1 MPMTIQDH
9 IVFTIPVFQI
19 NDTLSKVIR
28 FFEDT
33 TYSHVA
39 IIENGSFLGVLSE
52 NDLEQTVNERFK
64 DGISE
69 DTQLINHPTEKQKT
83 QYINRTVEHHR
94 YDLDAFFVRKDT
106 NWLDVLETFARH
118 EANIV
123 PVLDENGRL
132 EGYYDLTDIVNIFID
147 TPFFTEPGGIIVL
160 AKGIK
165 DYSFSE
171 IAQIVESNNTK
182 LIGGFI
188 TDSKNDVIQI
198 TIKVASANLNE
209 IIQTFR
215 RYNYNILFG
224 NNDDQFLENLR
235 ERSNYLEKYLNV

>member
-1 MPMTIQDH
+1 MHIQNH
-9 IVFTIPVFQI
+9 IVSNIPIFEI
-19 NDTLSKVIR
+19 GDSLSDVIP
-28 FFEDT
+28 FFRDNT
-33 TYSHVA
+33 HSHVA
-39 IIENGSFLGVLSE
+39 IIENGTYLGVLDE
-52 NDLEQTVNERFK
+52 NDLELFE
-64 DGISE
+64 E
-69 DTQLINHPTEKQKT
+69 DEK
-83 QYINRTVEHHR
+83 VEHHR
-94 YDLDAFFVRKDT
+94 YDLGTFFVRKET
-106 NWLDVLETFARH
+106 NWLDVLETFARND
-118 EANIV
+118 ANLV
-123 PVLDENGRL
+123 PVLDEDGRM
-132 EGYYDLTDIVNIFID
+132 EGYYDLTDIVSVFID

-198 TIKVASANLNE
+198 TIKVASTNLNE

-224 NNDDQFLENLR
+224 NHDDQFLEDLK
-235 ERSNYLEKYLNV
+235 ERSNYLDKYLNV